1 MKKLTGTYTDAVIYA
16 NVIEE
21 GVVAQVQNLIDNP
34 LSEGS
39 VVRLMPDC
47 HQGKGCTIG
56 TTMTIKDKVCVN
68 LVGVDIGC
76 AVFCVKLIGLK
87 QGDLN
92 LEEVDKQIRQVVPL
106 GFKTHDELP
115 DSTILNQVDTILNSL
130 TCKDAIKDKDRLRKS
145 IGTLGG
151 GNHYIEL
158 NVDEKEN
165 VYLVIHTGSRN
176 LGQQVAIHHQ
186 KIAEAEMMKRYEKEK
201 QEVMKQALMQDTL
214 LIEDYLAKHRVKK
227 PEKSELELAYLTGEL
242 LDNYLKDMALVQDY
256 ATLNRSTI
264 ASNIIHSLV
273 CSQGGI
279 YKVSFFQSVHNYI
292 DLKHKILR
300 KGAISAQKGEP
311 VIIPLNMKDGSIIGV
326 GKGNPDWNYSAPH
339 GAGRVLGRKQAQ
351 KTLNVEDFQQEMK
364 EAGVYS
370 TSVSSKT
377 LDEAPAVYKN
387 PKDILDLIGEVVEDV
402 RIIKPI
408 YNLKG

>member
-1 MKKLTGTYTDAVIYA
+1 M
-16 NVIEE
+16 
-21 GVVAQVQNLIDNP
+21 
-34 LSEGS
+34 
-39 VVRLMPDC
+39 
-47 HQGKGCTIG
+47 
-56 TTMTIKDKVCVN
+56 
-68 LVGVDIGC
+68 
-76 AVFCVKLIGLK
+76 
-87 QGDLN
+87 
-92 LEEVDKQIRQVVPL
+92 
-106 GFKTHDELP
+106 
-115 DSTILNQVDTILNSL
+115 
-130 TCKDAIKDKDRLRKS
+130 
-145 IGTLGG
+145 
-151 GNHYIEL
+151 
-158 NVDEKEN
+158 DEKEN